1 MKKYIFMSTL
11 LLLFMVSNFSAQ
23 IFNDKIT
30 VSELEA
36 INKGELVVRN
46 IEKSKNI
53 GIQPFSPYVD
63 KAIKTIVDLKPAYLA
78 EVIQIIPYKGNE
90 DLLER
95 LEKLLINVQDYAGIP
110 YYSVQ
115 HKAYFDLY
123 SSAKLKEIKQ
133 DEHTTTLNADL
144 EMDPFGV
151 IDTSITIEKNS
162 DGLYYE
168 NTNLNNLKYSG
179 FTVAKKGKM
188 KSVITVSRL
197 EDNWILY
204 GIGGVDA
211 PSIFFLRDR
220 IEVSF
225 MNRIK
230 TMCSY
235 FFENI

>member
-63 KAIKTIVDLKPAYLA
+63 KAIKTIVDLKPPYLA

-95 LEKLLINVQDYAGIP
+95 LEKLLINVQDYVGIP

-123 SSAKLKEIKQ
+123 SS
-133 DEHTTTLNADL
+133 
-144 EMDPFGV
+144 
-151 IDTSITIEKNS
+151 
-162 DGLYYE
+162 GLI
-168 NTNLNNLKYSG
+168 SSS
-179 FTVAKKGKM
+179 M
-188 KSVITVSRL
+188 
-197 EDNWILY
+197 
-204 GIGGVDA
+204 
-211 PSIFFLRDR
+211 
-220 IEVSF
+220 
-225 MNRIK
+225 
-230 TMCSY
+230 
-235 FFENI
+235 